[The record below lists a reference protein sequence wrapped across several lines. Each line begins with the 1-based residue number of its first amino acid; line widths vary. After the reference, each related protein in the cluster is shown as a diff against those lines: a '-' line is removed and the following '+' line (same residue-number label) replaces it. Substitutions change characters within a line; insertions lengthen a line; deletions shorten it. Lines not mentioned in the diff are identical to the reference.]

1 LQKLPER
8 LHLLL
13 TGFLS
18 DNTLDIVKKK
28 MYNNSNK
35 LEKRLHMKTKNSFR
49 TVGVYTENE
58 YLFQKI
64 ALELS
69 GIAEAVLLTRE
80 DERKCDSYLVDADNP
95 AFSQV
100 SGIRMK
106 REGADIT
113 LPFRIGSLASFFE
126 DENNAFVEIIPSSKS
141 ARVGQR
147 TVRLTELEYSL
158 FNLLIS
164 AKGAYVSREKILD
177 TVWSS
182 KADKGI
188 INVYIHYLREKL
200 EADGEKII
208 LSSRN
213 YGYKINEKYLGGD
226 ADA

>member
-1 LQKLPER
+1 
-8 LHLLL
+8 
-13 TGFLS
+13 
-18 DNTLDIVKKK
+18 
-28 MYNNSNK
+28 
-35 LEKRLHMKTKNSFR
+35 MKTENSFK

-58 YLFQKI
+58 YLFRKI

-69 GIAEAVLLTRE
+69 EVAKTVLLNRE
-80 DERKCDSYLVDADNP
+80 SDTTCDSYLVDADNP
-95 AFSQV
+95 AFSDIK
-100 SGIRMK
+100 GIRMK
-106 REGADIT
+106 REGGDISI
-113 LPFRIGSLASFFE
+113 PFRIGSLASYFKNE
-126 DENNAFVEIIPSSKS
+126 KGAFVEAIASSKS

-147 TVRLTELEYSL
+147 TVKLTELEYSL
-158 FNLLIS
+158 FELLIS
-164 AKGAYVSREKILD
+164 GKGAYVSRDEILE
-177 TVWSS
+177 TVWNS